1 MPDLARQ
8 RTRPVT
14 FPVGCWPAEMRA
26 ETAAAYVDEP
36 SVEAFLAKVQRAIYC
51 QPVRMSGCLPKWNRE
66 KLDLD
71 LRRRH
76 NLQIGEGGG
85 IVEDITDLF

>member
-1 MPDLARQ
+1 MSQTERS

-36 SVEAFLAKVQRAIYC
+36 SVNAFLSKVERGIYT
-51 QPVRMSGCLPKWNRE
+51 QPIRMTGCLPKWNRE

-76 NLQIGEGGG
+76 NLREAGGEV
-85 IVEDITDLF
+85 VEDISDLF

>member
-1 MPDLARQ
+1 
-8 RTRPVT
+8 
-14 FPVGCWPAEMRA
+14 MRA

-36 SVEAFLAKVQRAIYC
+36 SVNAFLAKVDRAVYC
-51 QPVRMSGCLPKWNRE
+51 RPIRMAGCLPKWNRE

-76 NLQIGEGGG
+76 NISHADGEV
-85 IVEDITDLF
+85 VEDISDQF

>member
-1 MPDLARQ
+1 
-8 RTRPVT
+8 
-14 FPVGCWPAEMRA
+14 MRS

-36 SVEAFLAKVQRAIYC
+36 SVQAFLSKVERGIYC
-51 QPVRMSGCLPKWNRE
+51 QPLRLMGCLPKWARE

-76 NLQIGEGGG
+76 HLRTSADGQA
-85 IVEDITDLF
+85 VEDISDLF